1 MSSRRGSDA
10 ARLRRL
16 KRLAGRHGVAILVAT
31 KPSSKTGGGYMI
43 SNDETHRVLLG
54 DKPAPYALTLDEVE
68 TWLEAETG
76 EAASGEDVAEDLD
89 G

>member
-1 MSSRRGSDA
+1 MSSRRGSEA

-16 KRLAGRHGVAILVAT
+16 KRMAARGGFAILVAT

-54 DKPAPYALTLDEVE
+54 DKPTPYALTLDEVE
-68 TWLEAETG
+68 TWLDRETIG
-76 EAASGEDVAEDLD
+76 DPEDVAEDLD

>member
-1 MSSRRGSDA
+1 MSSRAGSEA

-16 KRLAGRHGVAILVAT
+16 RRMAGRNGLAILVAT

-43 SNDETHRVLLG
+43 SHDETRRVLLG

-68 TWLEAETG
+68 AYLDRETS
-76 EAASGEDVAEDLD
+76 EPEDSAEDVES
-89 G
+89 